1 VVYRLSVLR
10 TWSHGSRLREY
21 FDQVSEFVLGV
32 VGVGKGLAEFVEDG
46 LAESFSKAVD
56 GDLEGALGDAEL
68 CGDGGLSSGRFT
80 AGEPRLELFEPGAAA
95 GTSVFV
101 REGAD
106 GSRHESG
113 GPVAIE
119 LGGGGFS
126 SGFIGIAQRFGGDPS
141 TAFEAIGFCVE
152 VGEEMAE
159 GSQEVRA
166 EAAAV
171 GIGAVEVTTL
181 QDVGEELLAEF
192 AGGVFVEALGTE
204 RLEHRVA
211 VGGAKVGERVAGLG

>member
-32 VGVGKGLAEFVEDG
+32 VGVGKGLAEFVE
-46 LAESFSKAVD
+46 D

-171 GIGAVEVTTL
+171 GIGAVEVTAS